1 MTGITARSVA
11 AAVIAG
17 VVIAGVMPVTA
28 AAEDPEPGE
37 KLCEVTEPALG
48 ELSGLAA
55 APDGGYYAVS
65 DGTTDQQTL
74 DVFQLDDQCNVTNVL
89 NFYSIN
95 PRDPEDLAVDA
106 NGMVWVADIGD
117 NLAERPTAAIH
128 QVDAFGNGMT
138 FRFTYPDGPRD
149 AEALLLQPDG
159 IPIFVSKGLGEST
172 LYRATGPLDVNNPDG
187 GQLENVGTITI
198 NATETPGGPS
208 EINGIPLGAVPSV
221 MITGGAVSPEGDR
234 VVLRTYTDAYEW
246 EVTDGDI
253 VGAITETDPVITPL
267 PDEPQGEAITF
278 ASDGTY
284 VTASEGVFTADGA
297 FVNPGLWKYEPVAAG
312 SEDDDDEAAAAES
325 EGPQRGFVDGVIDT
339 LGINGILWV
348 IAGIG
353 VIGLAMFLYGGH
365 VILRARRNRK
375 AADEAEGEGHHR
387 DDRPPGGDPRDDRWP
402 DSERDH
408 YGRYE
413 EPGYD
418 DRRDHYRDEPPG
430 PGRGYSEPH
439 RYPDDGLSGGRLF
452 DPVSR
457 DDDEFQEWPNRGA
470 RPNRHGGDGG
480 TVYGRDDRD
489 GGGTVYGGGGRR

>member
-11 AAVIAG
+11 AAVITGTIVAG
-17 VVIAGVMPVTA
+17 MVPATA
-28 AAEDPEPGE
+28 MAEDPEPGE
-37 KLCEVTEPALG
+37 KLCDVTEPALG

-55 APDGGYYAVS
+55 APGGGYYAIS
-65 DGTTDQQTL
+65 DGSADQQTL
-74 DVFQLDDQCNVTNVL
+74 DVFQIDDQCAVTNVL
-89 NFYSIN
+89 SYFNIN

-106 NGMVWVADIGD
+106 NGMLWVADIGD

-128 QVDAFGNGMT
+128 QVDTAGNGMT
-138 FRFTYPDGPRD
+138 YRFTYPDGPHD
-149 AEALLLQPDG
+149 AEAMLLQPDG

-172 LYRATGPLDVNNPDG
+172 LYRATGPLDANNPDG

-198 NATETPGGPS
+198 KATETPGGPS
-208 EINGIPLGAVPSV
+208 EVGGVPLGAVPSV

-246 EVTDGDI
+246 AVTDGDI
-253 VGAITETDPVITPL
+253 VAAINDTDPVITPL

-284 VTASEGVFTADGA
+284 VTGSEGVYGSDGSFTS
-297 FVNPGLWKYEPVAAG
+297 PGLWKYQPVEAG
-312 SEDDDDEAAAAES
+312 SDDDDDDAAAADDA
-325 EGPQRGFVDGVIDT
+325 GPQRGFVDGVIDT

-353 VIGLAMFLYGGH
+353 VVGLAMFLYGGH

-375 AADEAEGEGHHR
+375 AAEEDETPGH
-387 DDRPPGGDPRDDRWP
+387 DDRPPGGGDPRDDGWP
-402 DSERDH
+402 DSERDR

-418 DRRDHYRDEPPG
+418 DRRDHHRDES
-430 PGRGYSEPH
+430 RGGHPDARRH
-439 RYPDDGLSGGRLF
+439 PDDGLSGGRLF

-457 DDDEFQEWPNRGA
+457 DDDEFRDWPNQGPRS
-470 RPNRHGGDGG
+470 NRDGG

-489 GGGTVYGGGGRR
+489 GGGTVYGGGRR